1 MALYTIADLHLSYT
15 TNKPM
20 DIFGP
25 KWENHAERLRENW
38 LSTVAPEDTVVI
50 AGDVSWGM
58 RIDDAKADL
67 AFLETLPGKKI
78 IAKGNHDF
86 WWGTMKKLYEFR
98 DSIGAQSIDFLFNNA
113 YYEQGFIICG
123 TRGWFPETAYGPDD
137 EKIVNREAERLRTS
151 IRAGLKI
158 KEEHP
163 EAELLVFLHYPPAYG
178 GVKCERICEVL
189 REYNVKRVFY
199 GHIHNA
205 QKSQLVY
212 QTAGANLVLTAADKL
227 DFTPVR
233 IERETVCT
241 TLL

>member
-1 MALYTIADLHLSYT
+1 M
-15 TNKPM
+15 
-20 DIFGP
+20 
-25 KWENHAERLRENW
+25 
-38 LSTVAPEDTVVI
+38 
-50 AGDVSWGM
+50 
-58 RIDDAKADL
+58 
-67 AFLETLPGKKI
+67 
-78 IAKGNHDF
+78 
-86 WWGTMKKLYEFR
+86 
-98 DSIGAQSIDFLFNNA
+98 
-113 YYEQGFIICG
+113 
-123 TRGWFPETAYGPDD
+123 
-137 EKIVNREAERLRTS
+137 NREAERLRTS

-189 REYNVKRVFY
+189 REYGVKRVFY